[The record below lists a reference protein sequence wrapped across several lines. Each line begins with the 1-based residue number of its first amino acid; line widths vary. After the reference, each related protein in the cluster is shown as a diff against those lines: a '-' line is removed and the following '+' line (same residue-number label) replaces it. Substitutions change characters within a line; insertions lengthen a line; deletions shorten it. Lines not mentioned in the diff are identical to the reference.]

1 MIPIPTCNRLDGSRY
16 ITYEQM
22 NLINEFRLHSLEYA
36 MWSRALAT
44 VLKFQTD
51 SIDAVYERLLQ
62 EPVDM
67 YKVARSFYGP
77 EISEQYLNYFTQQVI
92 AYRNLTEALINGDYQ
107 KADQYWKSWNDTG
120 DQIADFLARINPY
133 WERAQWQ
140 QLFQKYHLMVYYE
153 TLAIITGDY
162 KKEIEIYDRI
172 IDHSTIMADYMSR
185 GLIQNL
191 ASDSPETSPSA
202 QPENNP
208 TV

>member
-1 MIPIPTCNRLDGSRY
+1 
-16 ITYEQM
+16 
-22 NLINEFRLHSLEYA
+22 

-44 VLKFQTD
+44 VLKFRTD

-62 EPVDM
+62 EPDDM
-67 YKVARSFYGP
+67 YKVARNFYGP
-77 EISEQYLNYFTQQVI
+77 EISEQYLYYFTQQVI
-92 AYRNLTEALINGDYQ
+92 TYRNLTEALINSDYQ

-120 DQIADFLARINPY
+120 DQIAEFLARINPY
-133 WERAQWQ
+133 WERTQWQ

-153 TLAIITGDY
+153 TLAIIAGDY

-172 IDHSTIMADYMSR
+172 IDHTIMMADYMSR

-191 ASDSPETSPSA
+191 ASDSPETSLPA
-202 QPENNP
+202 QPNENP